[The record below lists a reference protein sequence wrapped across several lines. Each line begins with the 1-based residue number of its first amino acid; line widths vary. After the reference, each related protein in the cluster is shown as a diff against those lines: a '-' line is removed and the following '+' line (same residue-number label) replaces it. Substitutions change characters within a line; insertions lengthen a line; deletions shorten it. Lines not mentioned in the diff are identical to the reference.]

1 MKQLVIMPGGF
12 HPFHAG
18 HLALYQSALQAF
30 PGADVKVAATNDTST
45 RPFPFK
51 LKEKLAQLAGVP
63 PGDFYQVKSPFR
75 ADEITRNYDPADT
88 QLIFVRSKKDADKPP
103 VPGGIKRDGNP
114 AYLQP
119 ISRNMAPMT
128 QHAYMAYLPT
138 VTFGPGMQSATEIRT
153 AWPELDER
161 RRTALVMS
169 LYPHTQKNPK
179 LAKTVVK
186 MLDTAMGTELT
197 EVLDT
202 KAGKSNHAHWNASDP
217 DMIKFTFTASNGVEY
232 QLDFLEPYIGP
243 DEMSPYD
250 FFDSDEVYNKSK
262 FVSFEQITQ
271 DMKGGYPVTK
281 QGIEGT
287 GSAAEVFGIVVN
299 AIIQYVKKARPALL
313 YFQAAEPN
321 RRALYARMIRRI
333 LPGLPGWASTADDA
347 GQFAIYNRRAIKSAM
362 GTQAQ
367 DVTESHRIVTELRNT
382 MYQYIK
388 SIAPKWP
395 DYVVRDW
402 LYKGRGKNKNYNINS
417 RDIKNEIIEMI
428 SDAGLTPDT
437 QWQLVPDM
445 KFTMDMFDPMTK
457 QRLIGRAGGHSD
469 LGMGIPRDKERH
481 ATQAALAQQQGGI
494 RKEPVILIKTAK
506 GYELLEGWHR
516 TIQHFAKY
524 PEGYTGPA
532 WVAVAQGMN
541 EATGDERFDSI
552 MSRIRQ
558 EPAIPD
564 PQMPPT
570 DVKDLYQWAVKH
582 HKPYHKI
589 FAHWAMREGYK
600 SVAPALQKAGNLDSD
615 ALDYWTPDVWKLW
628 FGPGAEMPHHWSKER
643 VPDELRDYLETVFDA
658 YENIWQD
665 WPTEYRQI
673 GDRGVA
679 EAFDNPYKTKT
690 EKSEYGD
697 VDMLAKLPDG
707 TNLSIMFNHEGDNEW
722 QVEFYRDNSQE
733 VTGQGDSQRIFA
745 TVLAAIQKFVKKYQ
759 PDVIKFSAEKSNNSD
774 SRSSLYDR
782 LVSRFA
788 QQLGYNDYS
797 EEYMSSTM
805 YELSKQSQGMD
816 EEVTRQMSQG
826 GLRASYQDKYN
837 QPMMEDYLD
846 EARS

>member
-12 HPFHAG
+12 HPFHPG
-18 HLALYQSALQAF
+18 HLALYQSAQQAF

-51 LKEKLAQLAGVP
+51 LKEKIAQLAGVP
-63 PGDFYQVKSPFR
+63 AGDFYQVKSPFR
-75 ADEITRNYDPADT
+75 ADEITKNYDPATT
-88 QLIFVRSKKDADKPP
+88 QLIFVRSKKDSAIPP
-103 VPGGIKRDGNP
+103 IPGGIKRDGNP

-119 ISRNMAPMT
+119 ISRDMAPMT
-128 QHAYMAYLPT
+128 QHAYMAYLP
-138 VTFGPGMQSATEIRT
+138 VKKFGPGMTGASDIR
-153 AWPELDER
+153 AEWPTLDQDGKIDR
-161 RRTALVMS
+161 VMS
-169 LYPHTQKNPK
+169 LYPRAEENPK
-179 LAKTVVK
+179 LAKTVVD
-186 MLDTAMGTELT
+186 MWDEAMGTELA

-202 KAGKSNHAHWNASDP
+202 KAGKSNRAHWDASDP

-262 FVSFEQITQ
+262 FVSFEQITK
-271 DMKGGYPVTK
+271 DMKGGYPVAK

-287 GSAAEVFGIVVN
+287 GSAAEVFGIVIN

-333 LPGLPGWASTADDA
+333 LPGLPGWASTADAA

-362 GTQAQ
+362 GAE
-367 DVTESHRIVTELRNT
+367 V
-382 MYQYIK
+382 K
-388 SIAPKWP
+388 
-395 DYVVRDW
+395 
-402 LYKGRGKNKNYNINS
+402 
-417 RDIKNEIIEMI
+417 
-428 SDAGLTPDT
+428 
-437 QWQLVPDM
+437 
-445 KFTMDMFDPMTK
+445 
-457 QRLIGRAGGHSD
+457 
-469 LGMGIPRDKERH
+469 
-481 ATQAALAQQQGGI
+481 
-494 RKEPVILIKTAK
+494 
-506 GYELLEGWHR
+506 
-516 TIQHFAKY
+516 
-524 PEGYTGPA
+524 
-532 WVAVAQGMN
+532 
-541 EATGDERFDSI
+541 EATGDERFDNI

-558 EPAIPD
+558 EPTIPD

-570 DVKDLYQWAVKH
+570 DVKDLYHWAVKH

-628 FGPGAEMPHHWSKER
+628 FGPDAEMPRHWSKER
-643 VPDELRDYLETVFDA
+643 VPDELRDYLEGVFDA

-665 WPTEYRQI
+665 WPNEYRQI

-679 EAFDNPYKTKT
+679 
-690 EKSEYGD
+690 
-697 VDMLAKLPDG
+697 
-707 TNLSIMFNHEGDNEW
+707 
-722 QVEFYRDNSQE
+722 
-733 VTGQGDSQRIFA
+733 
-745 TVLAAIQKFVKKYQ
+745 
-759 PDVIKFSAEKSNNSD
+759 
-774 SRSSLYDR
+774 
-782 LVSRFA
+782 
-788 QQLGYNDYS
+788 
-797 EEYMSSTM
+797 
-805 YELSKQSQGMD
+805 

-826 GLRASYQDKYN
+826 GLRASYQNKYN

>member
-12 HPFHAG
+12 HPFHPG
-18 HLALYQSALQAF
+18 HLALYQSAQQAF

-51 LKEKLAQLAGVP
+51 LKEKIAQLAGVP
-63 PGDFYQVKSPFR
+63 AGDFYQVKSPFR
-75 ADEITRNYDPADT
+75 ADEITRNYDPATT
-88 QLIFVRSKKDADKPP
+88 QLIFVRSKKDSAIPP
-103 VPGGIKRDGNP
+103 IPGGIKRDGNP

-119 ISRNMAPMT
+119 ISRDMAPMT
-128 QHAYMAYLPT
+128 QHAYMAYLP
-138 VTFGPGMQSATEIRT
+138 VKKFGPGMTGASDIR
-153 AWPELDER
+153 AEWPTLDQDGKIDR
-161 RRTALVMS
+161 VMS
-169 LYPHTQKNPK
+169 LYPRAEKNPK
-179 LAKTVVK
+179 LAKTVVD
-186 MLDTAMGTELT
+186 MWDEAMGTELT

-217 DMIKFTFTASNGVEY
+217 DMVKFTFTASNGVEY

-262 FVSFEQITQ
+262 FVSFEQLTKDI
-271 DMKGGYPVTK
+271 KGGYPVAK

-362 GTQAQ
+362 GTQ
-367 DVTESHRIVTELRNT
+367 
-382 MYQYIK
+382 
-388 SIAPKWP
+388 
-395 DYVVRDW
+395 
-402 LYKGRGKNKNYNINS
+402 
-417 RDIKNEIIEMI
+417 
-428 SDAGLTPDT
+428 
-437 QWQLVPDM
+437 
-445 KFTMDMFDPMTK
+445 
-457 QRLIGRAGGHSD
+457 
-469 LGMGIPRDKERH
+469 
-481 ATQAALAQQQGGI
+481 
-494 RKEPVILIKTAK
+494 
-506 GYELLEGWHR
+506 
-516 TIQHFAKY
+516 
-524 PEGYTGPA
+524 
-532 WVAVAQGMN
+532 VA
-541 EATGDERFDSI
+541 EATGDERFDRI

-558 EPAIPD
+558 EPTIPD

-570 DVKDLYQWAVKH
+570 DVKDLYHWAVKH

-589 FAHWAMREGYK
+589 FAKWANREGYK

-615 ALDYWTPDVWKLW
+615 ALDYWTPDVWKIW
-628 FGPGAEMPHHWSKER
+628 YGPDAEMPHHWSKER

-665 WPTEYRQI
+665 WPNEYRQI
-673 GDRGVA
+673 GD
-679 EAFDNPYKTKT
+679 
-690 EKSEYGD
+690 
-697 VDMLAKLPDG
+697 
-707 TNLSIMFNHEGDNEW
+707 
-722 QVEFYRDNSQE
+722 
-733 VTGQGDSQRIFA
+733 
-745 TVLAAIQKFVKKYQ
+745 
-759 PDVIKFSAEKSNNSD
+759 
-774 SRSSLYDR
+774 
-782 LVSRFA
+782 
-788 QQLGYNDYS
+788 
-797 EEYMSSTM
+797 
-805 YELSKQSQGMD
+805 QGMAEGSGGNWYIRVNGKILNDTKFKPVIFSSEGEARSHAMKLADKKRIPLSQIKLTKSWMDAPEQGVD

>member
-12 HPFHAG
+12 HPFHPG
-18 HLALYQSALQAF
+18 HLALYQSAQQAF

-51 LKEKLAQLAGVP
+51 LKEKIAQLAGVP
-63 PGDFYQVKSPFR
+63 AGDFYQVKSPFR
-75 ADEITRNYDPADT
+75 ADEITRNYDPATT
-88 QLIFVRSKKDADKPP
+88 QLIFVRSKKDSAIPP
-103 VPGGIKRDGNP
+103 IPGGIKRDGNP

-119 ISRNMAPMT
+119 ISRDMAPMT
-128 QHAYMAYLPT
+128 QHAYMAYLP
-138 VTFGPGMQSATEIRT
+138 VKKFGPGMTGASDIR
-153 AWPELDER
+153 AEWPTLDQDGKIDR
-161 RRTALVMS
+161 VMS
-169 LYPHTQKNPK
+169 LYPRAEKNPK
-179 LAKTVVK
+179 LAKTVVD
-186 MLDTAMGTELT
+186 MWDEAMGTELT

-217 DMIKFTFTASNGVEY
+217 DMVKFTFTASNGVEY

-262 FVSFEQITQ
+262 FVSFEQLTKDI
-271 DMKGGYPVTK
+271 KGGYPVAK

-362 GTQAQ
+362 GTQ
-367 DVTESHRIVTELRNT
+367 
-382 MYQYIK
+382 
-388 SIAPKWP
+388 
-395 DYVVRDW
+395 
-402 LYKGRGKNKNYNINS
+402 
-417 RDIKNEIIEMI
+417 
-428 SDAGLTPDT
+428 
-437 QWQLVPDM
+437 
-445 KFTMDMFDPMTK
+445 
-457 QRLIGRAGGHSD
+457 
-469 LGMGIPRDKERH
+469 
-481 ATQAALAQQQGGI
+481 
-494 RKEPVILIKTAK
+494 
-506 GYELLEGWHR
+506 
-516 TIQHFAKY
+516 
-524 PEGYTGPA
+524 
-532 WVAVAQGMN
+532 VA
-541 EATGDERFDSI
+541 EATGDERFDRI

-558 EPAIPD
+558 EPTIPD

-570 DVKDLYQWAVKH
+570 DVKDLYHWAVKH

-589 FAHWAMREGYK
+589 FAKWANREGYK

-615 ALDYWTPDVWKLW
+615 ALDYWTPDVWKIW
-628 FGPGAEMPHHWSKER
+628 YGPDAEMPHHWSKER

-665 WPTEYRQI
+665 WPNEYRQI
-673 GDRGVA
+673 GD
-679 EAFDNPYKTKT
+679 
-690 EKSEYGD
+690 
-697 VDMLAKLPDG
+697 
-707 TNLSIMFNHEGDNEW
+707 
-722 QVEFYRDNSQE
+722 
-733 VTGQGDSQRIFA
+733 
-745 TVLAAIQKFVKKYQ
+745 
-759 PDVIKFSAEKSNNSD
+759 
-774 SRSSLYDR
+774 
-782 LVSRFA
+782 
-788 QQLGYNDYS
+788 
-797 EEYMSSTM
+797 
-805 YELSKQSQGMD
+805 QGMAEGSGGNWYIRVNGKILNDTKFKPVIFSSEDEARSHAMKLADKKRIPLSQIKLTKSWMDAPEQGVD

>member
-12 HPFHAG
+12 HPFHPG
-18 HLALYQSALQAF
+18 HLALYQSAQQAF

-51 LKEKLAQLAGVP
+51 LKEKIAQLAGVP
-63 PGDFYQVKSPFR
+63 AGDFYQVKSPFR

-88 QLIFVRSKKDADKPP
+88 QLIFVRSKKDANKPP
-103 VPGGIKRDGNP
+103 RPGGILKNGSP

-119 ISRNMAPMT
+119 ISRDMAPMT
-128 QHAYMAYLPT
+128 QHAYMAYLP
-138 VTFGPGMQSATEIRT
+138 VKKFGPGMTGASDIR
-153 AWPELDER
+153 AEWPTLDQDGKIDR
-161 RRTALVMS
+161 VKS
-169 LYPHTQKNPK
+169 LYPRAKKNPK
-179 LAKTVVK
+179 LAKTVVD
-186 MLDTAMGTELT
+186 MWDTAMGAEVKGQVSTDRYDDGLAPTGVT

-202 KAGKSNHAHWNASDP
+202 KASNTTSQWDTSDP
-217 DMIKFTFTASNGVEY
+217 DMIKFNFTASNGVRY

-262 FVSFEQITQ
+262 FVSFEQITK
-271 DMKGGYPVTK
+271 DMKGGYPVAK

-362 GTQAQ
+362 SA
-367 DVTESHRIVTELRNT
+367 E
-382 MYQYIK
+382 
-388 SIAPKWP
+388 
-395 DYVVRDW
+395 
-402 LYKGRGKNKNYNINS
+402 
-417 RDIKNEIIEMI
+417 
-428 SDAGLTPDT
+428 
-437 QWQLVPDM
+437 
-445 KFTMDMFDPMTK
+445 
-457 QRLIGRAGGHSD
+457 
-469 LGMGIPRDKERH
+469 
-481 ATQAALAQQQGGI
+481 
-494 RKEPVILIKTAK
+494 
-506 GYELLEGWHR
+506 
-516 TIQHFAKY
+516 
-524 PEGYTGPA
+524 
-532 WVAVAQGMN
+532 VA

-558 EPAIPD
+558 EPTIPD

-589 FAHWAMREGYK
+589 FAKWANREGYK

-628 FGPGAEMPHHWSKER
+628 FGPDAEMPRHWSKER

-665 WPTEYRQI
+665 WPNEYRQI

-679 EAFDNPYKTKT
+679 E
-690 EKSEYGD
+690 
-697 VDMLAKLPDG
+697 
-707 TNLSIMFNHEGDNEW
+707 
-722 QVEFYRDNSQE
+722 
-733 VTGQGDSQRIFA
+733 
-745 TVLAAIQKFVKKYQ
+745 
-759 PDVIKFSAEKSNNSD
+759 
-774 SRSSLYDR
+774 
-782 LVSRFA
+782 
-788 QQLGYNDYS
+788 
-797 EEYMSSTM
+797 
-805 YELSKQSQGMD
+805 
-816 EEVTRQMSQG
+816 EVTRQMSQG
-826 GLRASYQDKYN
+826 GMTASYQSKYN
-837 QPMMEDYLD
+837 QPISEDYLD

>member
-12 HPFHAG
+12 HPFHPG
-18 HLALYQSALQAF
+18 HLALYQSAQQAF

-51 LKEKLAQLAGVP
+51 LKEKIAQLAGVP
-63 PGDFYQVKSPFR
+63 AGDFYQVKSPFR
-75 ADEITRNYDPADT
+75 ADEITRNYDPATT
-88 QLIFVRSKKDADKPP
+88 QLIFVRSKKDSAIPP
-103 VPGGIKRDGNP
+103 IPGGIKRDGNP

-119 ISRNMAPMT
+119 ISRDMAPMT
-128 QHAYMAYLPT
+128 QHAYMAYLP
-138 VTFGPGMQSATEIRT
+138 VKKFGPGMTGASDIR
-153 AWPELDER
+153 AEWPTLDQDGKIDR
-161 RRTALVMS
+161 VMS
-169 LYPHTQKNPK
+169 LYPRAEKNPK
-179 LAKTVVK
+179 LAKTVVD
-186 MLDTAMGTELT
+186 MWDEAMGTELT

-217 DMIKFTFTASNGVEY
+217 DMVKFTFTASNGVEY

-262 FVSFEQITQ
+262 FVSFEQLTKDI
-271 DMKGGYPVTK
+271 KGGYPVAK

-362 GTQAQ
+362 GTQ
-367 DVTESHRIVTELRNT
+367 
-382 MYQYIK
+382 
-388 SIAPKWP
+388 
-395 DYVVRDW
+395 
-402 LYKGRGKNKNYNINS
+402 
-417 RDIKNEIIEMI
+417 
-428 SDAGLTPDT
+428 
-437 QWQLVPDM
+437 
-445 KFTMDMFDPMTK
+445 
-457 QRLIGRAGGHSD
+457 
-469 LGMGIPRDKERH
+469 
-481 ATQAALAQQQGGI
+481 
-494 RKEPVILIKTAK
+494 
-506 GYELLEGWHR
+506 
-516 TIQHFAKY
+516 
-524 PEGYTGPA
+524 
-532 WVAVAQGMN
+532 VA
-541 EATGDERFDSI
+541 EATGDERFDRI

-558 EPAIPD
+558 EPTIPD

-570 DVKDLYQWAVKH
+570 DVKDLYHWAVKH

-589 FAHWAMREGYK
+589 FAKWANREGYK

-615 ALDYWTPDVWKLW
+615 ALDYWTPDVWKIW
-628 FGPGAEMPHHWSKER
+628 YGPDAEMPHHWSKER

-665 WPTEYRQI
+665 WPNEYRQI
-673 GDRGVA
+673 GD
-679 EAFDNPYKTKT
+679 
-690 EKSEYGD
+690 
-697 VDMLAKLPDG
+697 
-707 TNLSIMFNHEGDNEW
+707 
-722 QVEFYRDNSQE
+722 
-733 VTGQGDSQRIFA
+733 
-745 TVLAAIQKFVKKYQ
+745 
-759 PDVIKFSAEKSNNSD
+759 
-774 SRSSLYDR
+774 
-782 LVSRFA
+782 
-788 QQLGYNDYS
+788 
-797 EEYMSSTM
+797 
-805 YELSKQSQGMD
+805 QGMAEGSGGNWYIRVNGKILNDTKFKPVIFSSEGEARSYAMKLADKKRIPLSQIKLTKSWMDAPEQGVD

>member
-18 HLALYQSALQAF
+18 HLALYQSALEAF
-30 PGADVKVAATNDTST
+30 PGADVKVAATNDTSA
-45 RPFPFK
+45 RPFPFR

-75 ADEITRNYDPADT
+75 ADEITQHYDPADT
-88 QLIFVRSKKDADKPP
+88 HLIFVRSKKDADKPP
-103 VPGGIKRDGNP
+103 RPGGILKNGSP

-153 AWPELDER
+153 AWPELDDR
-161 RRTALVMS
+161 RRMALVMS

-186 MLDTAMGTELT
+186 MLDTAMGAELT

-202 KAGKSNHAHWNASDP
+202 KAGTSHHAHWNASDP
-217 DMIKFTFTASNGVEY
+217 DMVKFTFTASNGVEY

-262 FVSFEQITQ
+262 FVSFEQITK
-271 DMKGGYPVTK
+271 DMKGGYPVAK

-347 GQFAIYNRRAIKSAM
+347 GQFAIYNKRAIKSAM
-362 GTQAQ
+362 GA
-367 DVTESHRIVTELRNT
+367 E
-382 MYQYIK
+382 
-388 SIAPKWP
+388 
-395 DYVVRDW
+395 
-402 LYKGRGKNKNYNINS
+402 
-417 RDIKNEIIEMI
+417 
-428 SDAGLTPDT
+428 
-437 QWQLVPDM
+437 
-445 KFTMDMFDPMTK
+445 
-457 QRLIGRAGGHSD
+457 
-469 LGMGIPRDKERH
+469 
-481 ATQAALAQQQGGI
+481 
-494 RKEPVILIKTAK
+494 
-506 GYELLEGWHR
+506 
-516 TIQHFAKY
+516 
-524 PEGYTGPA
+524 
-532 WVAVAQGMN
+532 VA
-541 EATGDERFDSI
+541 EATGDERFDNI

-558 EPAIPD
+558 EPTIPD
-564 PQMPPT
+564 AQMPPT
-570 DVKDLYQWAVKH
+570 DVKDLYHWAVKH

-589 FAHWAMREGYK
+589 FAHWANREGYK

-628 FGPGAEMPHHWSKER
+628 YGPDAEMPRHWSKER
-643 VPDELRDYLETVFDA
+643 VPDELRDYLEGVFDA

-679 EAFDNPYKTKT
+679 E
-690 EKSEYGD
+690 
-697 VDMLAKLPDG
+697 
-707 TNLSIMFNHEGDNEW
+707 
-722 QVEFYRDNSQE
+722 
-733 VTGQGDSQRIFA
+733 
-745 TVLAAIQKFVKKYQ
+745 
-759 PDVIKFSAEKSNNSD
+759 
-774 SRSSLYDR
+774 
-782 LVSRFA
+782 
-788 QQLGYNDYS
+788 
-797 EEYMSSTM
+797 
-805 YELSKQSQGMD
+805 
-816 EEVTRQMSQG
+816 EVTRQMSQG
-826 GLRASYQDKYN
+826 GMTASYQSKYN
-837 QPMMEDYLD
+837 QPISEDYLD